1 MGKSGGTDVF
11 LGEYRHAL
19 DEKGRLTLPARLRE
33 GLGER
38 FVLTRGLEQALFV
51 YPLEEWEKI
60 AQKLR
65 ALPFTRADARAFTR
79 FFFSGA
85 VELSPDRQGRITIP
99 KPLLEY
105 AGIEKN
111 CVILGVMNRVEIWEE
126 GRWDRYAAEQSALVA
141 ETAER
146 LLDFEG

>member
-1 MGKSGGTDVF
+1 MEQSGGKWGKAGGTDVF

-60 AQKLR
+60 GGEQVKQLMERFRFPYDEPIESPLVTRAIESAQKR
-65 ALPFTRADARAFTR
+65 MEPSTSTGAGSS
-79 FFFSGA
+79 FS
-85 VELSPDRQGRITIP
+85 TTT
-99 KPLLEY
+99 
-105 AGIEKN
+105 
-111 CVILGVMNRVEIWEE
+111 C
-126 GRWDRYAAEQSALVA
+126 
-141 ETAER
+141 
-146 LLDFEG
+146 